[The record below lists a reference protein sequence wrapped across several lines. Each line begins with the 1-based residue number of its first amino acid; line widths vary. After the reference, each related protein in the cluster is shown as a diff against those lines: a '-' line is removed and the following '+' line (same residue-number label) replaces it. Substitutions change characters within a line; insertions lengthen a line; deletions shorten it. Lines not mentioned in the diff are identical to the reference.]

1 MSTFKIREISEI
13 ALLAAFIA
21 VSGAFKLPSFIP
33 GSEFQLSAP
42 IAVAI
47 CGVFGIKKYLLAGI
61 LASAGGLLLGT
72 QTIFN
77 VLIAMLFRIVV
88 ALLYAVLGKTKIFYL
103 LSGPVA
109 SSAGS
114 LPSVGSSSSW
124 NDFHSIN
131 IRVICFCFRE
141 NIKPD
146 KTCLRTFLTATFS
159 MPEVKTSGIFYPALT
174 ILAQT
179 FL

>member
-103 LSGPVA
+103 A
-109 SSAGS
+109 SSAARLALS
-114 LPSVGSSSSW
+114 LFIGKAVYPLLAAALPGMI
-124 NDFHSIN
+124 F
-131 IRVICFCFRE
+131 
-141 NIKPD
+141 
-146 KTCLRTFLTATFS
+146 TAL
-159 MPEVKTSGIFYPALT
+159 TSGLFASVLEKTLNMTKRVYERS
-174 ILAQT
+174 
-179 FL
+179 

>member
-72 QTIFN
+72 QTICNAFSN
-77 VLIAMLFRIVV
+77 SRCLIICSFRKNQN
-88 ALLYAVLGKTKIFYL
+88 LLPVIRTCRFLRSTSCTQSFY
-103 LSGPVA
+103 
-109 SSAGS
+109 
-114 LPSVGSSSSW
+114 W
-124 NDFHSIN
+124 
-131 IRVICFCFRE
+131 
-141 NIKPD
+141 
-146 KTCLRTFLTATFS
+146 
-159 MPEVKTSGIFYPALT
+159 
-174 ILAQT
+174 
-179 FL
+179 

>member
-77 VLIAMLFRIVV
+77 VLIAMFFRMQ
-88 ALLYAVLGKTKIFYL
+88 
-103 LSGPVA
+103 
-109 SSAGS
+109 S
-114 LPSVGSSSSW
+114 LPYYMQ
-124 NDFHSIN
+124 F
-131 IRVICFCFRE
+131 
-141 NIKPD
+141 
-146 KTCLRTFLTATFS
+146 
-159 MPEVKTSGIFYPALT
+159 
-174 ILAQT
+174 
-179 FL
+179 

>member
-103 LSGPVA
+103 LSGAVA
-109 SSAGS
+109 SSAARLALS
-114 LPSVGSSSSW
+114 LFIGK
-124 NDFHSIN
+124 DFHSIN

-141 NIKPD
+141 NINPD
-146 KTCLRTFLTATFS
+146 KTRLRTFLTATFS
-159 MPEVKTSGIFYPALT
+159 MPEVKTSGVFYPALT

>member
-88 ALLYAVLGKTKIFYL
+88 ALLYAVLGKTKIFYM

-109 SSAGS
+109 SSAARLALS
-114 LPSVGSSSSW
+114 LFIG
-124 NDFHSIN
+124 NFHSIN
-131 IRVICFCFRE
+131 IKAICFCFRE

-146 KTCLRTFLTATFS
+146 KTRLRTFLTATFS

>member
-1 MSTFKIREISEI
+1 MTTTKVKQLSEI

-47 CGVFGIKKYLLAGI
+47 CGVFGVKKYLLAGL

-77 VLIAMLFRIVV
+77 VLIAMLFRCVV
-88 ALLYAVLGKTKIFYL
+88 AIIYLAFGKTKLFYI
-103 LSGPVA
+103 LSGPIA
-109 SSAGS
+109 SATARLALGLLIGKAAYPLLAAA
-114 LPSVGSSSSW
+114 LPGML
-124 NDFHSIN
+124 F
-131 IRVICFCFRE
+131 
-141 NIKPD
+141 
-146 KTCLRTFLTATFS
+146 TALTAGLLATVF
-159 MPEVKTSGIFYPALT
+159 EKTVILT
-174 ILAQT
+174 NRISQRS
-179 FL
+179 

>member
-77 VLIAMLFRIVV
+77 VLIAMIFRIVV

-109 SSAGS
+109 SSAARLALS
-114 LPSVGSSSSW
+114 LFIGKAVYPLLAAALPGMI
-124 NDFHSIN
+124 F
-131 IRVICFCFRE
+131 
-141 NIKPD
+141 
-146 KTCLRTFLTATFS
+146 TAL
-159 MPEVKTSGIFYPALT
+159 TSGLFASVLEKTLNLT
-174 ILAQT
+174 KRVYERS
-179 FL
+179 

>member
-77 VLIAMLFRIVV
+77 VLIAMLFSNSRCLIICSFRKNQN
-88 ALLYAVLGKTKIFYL
+88 LLPVIRTCRFLRKHVLH
-103 LSGPVA
+103 
-109 SSAGS
+109 
-114 LPSVGSSSSW
+114 SV
-124 NDFHSIN
+124 
-131 IRVICFCFRE
+131 
-141 NIKPD
+141 
-146 KTCLRTFLTATFS
+146 FLW
-159 MPEVKTSGIFYPALT
+159 
-174 ILAQT
+174 
-179 FL
+179 

>member
-88 ALLYAVLGKTKIFYL
+88 ALLYAVLGKPK
-103 LSGPVA
+103 
-109 SSAGS
+109 SSTCYQDLS
-114 LPSVGSSSSW
+114 LPPQHVLHSV
-124 NDFHSIN
+124 FLLVRQSIL
-131 IRVICFCFRE
+131 CWQQ
-141 NIKPD
+141 
-146 KTCLRTFLTATFS
+146 LFL
-159 MPEVKTSGIFYPALT
+159 E
-174 ILAQT
+174 
-179 FL
+179 

>member
-1 MSTFKIREISEI
+1 M
-13 ALLAAFIA
+13 
-21 VSGAFKLPSFIP
+21 KLPYWQHLSPSAGLLSFP
-33 GSEFQLSAP
+33 ALFQEVNFNSAP

-109 SSAGS
+109 SSAARLALS
-114 LPSVGSSSSW
+114 LFIGKAVYPLLAAALPGMI
-124 NDFHSIN
+124 F
-131 IRVICFCFRE
+131 
-141 NIKPD
+141 
-146 KTCLRTFLTATFS
+146 TAL
-159 MPEVKTSGIFYPALT
+159 TSGLFASVLEKTLNMTKRVYERS
-174 ILAQT
+174 
-179 FL
+179 

>member
-21 VSGAFKLPSFIP
+21 VSGAFKLPSF
-33 GSEFQLSAP
+33 P

-109 SSAGS
+109 SSAARLALS
-114 LPSVGSSSSW
+114 LFIGKAVYPLLAAALPGMI
-124 NDFHSIN
+124 F
-131 IRVICFCFRE
+131 
-141 NIKPD
+141 
-146 KTCLRTFLTATFS
+146 TAL
-159 MPEVKTSGIFYPALT
+159 TSGLFASVLEKTLNMTKRVYERS
-174 ILAQT
+174 
-179 FL
+179 

>member
-1 MSTFKIREISEI
+1 M
-13 ALLAAFIA
+13 
-21 VSGAFKLPSFIP
+21 KLPYWQHLSPSAGLLSFP
-33 GSEFQLSAP
+33 ALFQEVEFQLSAP

-88 ALLYAVLGKTKIFYL
+88 ALLYAVLGKTKIFYM

-109 SSAGS
+109 SSAARLALS
-114 LPSVGSSSSW
+114 LFIGKAVYPLLAAALPG
-124 NDFHSIN
+124 
-131 IRVICFCFRE
+131 
-141 NIKPD
+141 
-146 KTCLRTFLTATFS
+146 
-159 MPEVKTSGIFYPALT
+159 MIFTALT
-174 ILAQT
+174 SRLFASVLEKT
-179 FL
+179 LNLTKRVYERS

>member
-21 VSGAFKLPSFIP
+21 VSGAFKLSSFIP

-109 SSAGS
+109 SSAARLALS
-114 LPSVGSSSSW
+114 LFIGKAVYPLLAAALPGMI
-124 NDFHSIN
+124 F
-131 IRVICFCFRE
+131 
-141 NIKPD
+141 
-146 KTCLRTFLTATFS
+146 TAL
-159 MPEVKTSGIFYPALT
+159 TSGLFASVLEKTLT
-174 ILAQT
+174 LT
-179 FL
+179 KRVYERS

>member
-88 ALLYAVLGKTKIFYL
+88 ALLYAVLGKPK
-103 LSGPVA
+103 
-109 SSAGS
+109 SSTCHQDLS
-114 LPSVGSSSSW
+114 LPPQHVLHSVFFIGKAVYPLLAAALPGMI
-124 NDFHSIN
+124 F
-131 IRVICFCFRE
+131 
-141 NIKPD
+141 
-146 KTCLRTFLTATFS
+146 TAL
-159 MPEVKTSGIFYPALT
+159 TSGLFASVLEKTLNMTKRVYERS
-174 ILAQT
+174 
-179 FL
+179 

>member
-109 SSAGS
+109 SSAARFALS
-114 LPSVGSSSSW
+114 L
-124 NDFHSIN
+124 
-131 IRVICFCFRE
+131 
-141 NIKPD
+141 
-146 KTCLRTFLTATFS
+146 
-159 MPEVKTSGIFYPALT
+159 FYR
-174 ILAQT
+174 
-179 FL
+179 

>member
-21 VSGAFKLPSFIP
+21 VSGALKLPSFIP

-61 LASAGGLLLGT
+61 LASAGSLLLGT

-109 SSAGS
+109 SSAARLALS
-114 LPSVGSSSSW
+114 LFIGKAVYPMLAAALPGMI
-124 NDFHSIN
+124 F
-131 IRVICFCFRE
+131 
-141 NIKPD
+141 
-146 KTCLRTFLTATFS
+146 TAL
-159 MPEVKTSGIFYPALT
+159 TSGLFASVLEKTLT
-174 ILAQT
+174 LT
-179 FL
+179 KRVYERS